1 MQRRLNETL
10 FNDTQCQ
17 AKRQWAQTE
26 TQEVTHKHQKDIL
39 YCGGDKIL
47 GSVVQRCCE
56 ISFIWG
62 AQKLSGHDPEQLDL
76 GGPSWV
82 EAWIKQTKEV
92 PSNLKPCLILW
103 CMAKVKKFKWRNSQ
117 IFRDLSEES

>member
-1 MQRRLNETL
+1 LVEEEAQRGCYKNAETPEGRMQRRLNETL

-17 AKRQWAQTE
+17 AKRQWAQTG

-56 ISFIWG
+56 ISFI
-62 AQKLSGHDPEQLDL
+62 
-76 GGPSWV
+76 
-82 EAWIKQTKEV
+82 
-92 PSNLKPCLILW
+92 
-103 CMAKVKKFKWRNSQ
+103 
-117 IFRDLSEES
+117 